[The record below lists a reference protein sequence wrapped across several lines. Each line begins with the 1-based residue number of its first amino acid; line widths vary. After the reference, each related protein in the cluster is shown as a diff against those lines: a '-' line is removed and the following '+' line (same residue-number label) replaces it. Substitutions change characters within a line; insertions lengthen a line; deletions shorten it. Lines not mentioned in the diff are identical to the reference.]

1 MALYLIF
8 SSQIYFKPSSAFTIK
23 WIIIQAEYLE
33 SEGPLSIM
41 FNKIGI
47 NWVFIKKEIIT
58 PDQSSITVDLWDIVG
73 DKKYRSLAKIFYKDS
88 NAILLVYDETDED
101 SFNELKNFWYEQVKD
116 LGQILAVV
124 ANKCDLSDKKVKEE
138 DGKKYA
144 ESIGAMFFE
153 ISAKENIGISN
164 MFEKIAEA
172 AKNKYNGN

>member
-1 MALYLIF
+1 MTTSTKPLKFVLLGESKVGKTSIF
-8 SSQIYFKPSSAFTIK
+8 AQYNEGKFDPDYKPTLSAQF
-23 WIIIQAEYLE
+23 LR
-33 SEGPLSIM
+33 
-41 FNKIGI
+41 
-47 NWVFIKKEIIT
+47 KEIKISDSNAT
-58 PDQSSITVDLWDIVG
+58 TVDLWETAG
-73 DKKYRSLAKIFYKDS
+73 DKKYRSLAKIFFKDS
-88 NAILLVYDETDED
+88 NSILLVYDETDED

>member
-1 MALYLIF
+1 M
-8 SSQIYFKPSSAFTIK
+8 SSTEPVKLLLAGNSKVGKSSIIAQYVKGEFDQDIQPSLTA
-23 WIIIQAEYLE
+23 Q
-33 SEGPLSIM
+33 
-41 FNKIGI
+41 
-47 NWVFIKKEIIT
+47 FIKKEIIT
-58 PDQSSITVDLWDIVG
+58 PDQSSITIDLWDIAG
-73 DKKYRSLAKIFYKDS
+73 DKKYRALAKIFYKDS

-101 SFNELKNFWYEQVKD
+101 TFNELKNFWYEQVKD

-172 AKNKYNGN
+172 AKNK

>member
-1 MALYLIF
+1 M
-8 SSQIYFKPSSAFTIK
+8 SSTEPLKLLLAGNSKVGKSSIIAQYINGEFDQDIQPSLTP
-23 WIIIQAEYLE
+23 Q
-33 SEGPLSIM
+33 
-41 FNKIGI
+41 
-47 NWVFIKKEIIT
+47 FIKKEIIT

-101 SFNELKNFWYEQVKD
+101 SFNELKNCWYELVKN
-116 LGQILAVV
+116 LGCILAVV

-138 DGKKYA
+138 DGKKFA

-164 MFEKIAEA
+164 MFEKIAVET
-172 AKNKYNGN
+172 KNKN

>member
-1 MALYLIF
+1 M
-8 SSQIYFKPSSAFTIK
+8 SSTEPLKFVMLGESKVGKTSIISQYINEEFYQDIQPSLTP
-23 WIIIQAEYLE
+23 Q
-33 SEGPLSIM
+33 
-41 FNKIGI
+41 
-47 NWVFIKKEIIT
+47 FIKKEIIT

-101 SFNELKNFWYEQVKD
+101 SFNELKNCWYEQVKD

-138 DGKKYA
+138 DGKKFA

-164 MFEKIAEA
+164 MFEKIAVET
-172 AKNKYNGN
+172 KNKN

>member
-1 MALYLIF
+1 M
-8 SSQIYFKPSSAFTIK
+8 SSPEPLKLLLVGNSKVGKSSIISQYINGEFYQDIQPSLTA
-23 WIIIQAEYLE
+23 Q
-33 SEGPLSIM
+33 
-41 FNKIGI
+41 
-47 NWVFIKKEIIT
+47 FIKKEIIT

-73 DKKYRSLAKIFYKDS
+73 DKKYRSLAKIFFKDS

-101 SFNELKNFWYEQVKD
+101 TFNELKNFWYEQVKD

-153 ISAKENIGISN
+153 ISCKENVGISN

-172 AKNKYNGN
+172 AKNK